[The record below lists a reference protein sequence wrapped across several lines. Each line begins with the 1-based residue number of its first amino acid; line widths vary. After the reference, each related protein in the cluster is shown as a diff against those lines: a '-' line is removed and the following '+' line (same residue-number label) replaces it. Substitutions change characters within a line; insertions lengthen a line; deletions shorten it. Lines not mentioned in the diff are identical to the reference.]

1 MLIEQIYTSCLSQA
15 SYYIESG
22 GEVVVIDPTR
32 EVDHFI
38 EKARLSSAKIKYIF
52 QTHFHADFV
61 SGHLT
66 LSRKTGAP
74 IVYGP
79 NADPLYDCII
89 SSDGDVFKIGA
100 LTFKVIHTPGHTL
113 ESTSYLLFDKD
124 GKQHSIFTGDTLFL
138 GDVGIPDVAQRYKGM
153 SKEDLA
159 GVLYDSINNKI
170 KPLNDDITVY
180 PGHGAGSA
188 CGKSMMKETVD
199 SLSNQKNI
207 NYSLN
212 GTFTKK
218 EFIKELTNNLP
229 EPPAYFPA
237 NVKLNQEGYDDLSV
251 IMNNSLNSIS
261 FDEYKE
267 LIKNDD
273 ITILD
278 TRDSN
283 DFVKYHL
290 PNSIF
295 IGLNGRFAP
304 WVGEILKD
312 VNTQIIFICNSGKE
326 KEVIM
331 RLARI
336 GFDKCI
342 GYINID
348 NEDQILSYSKPNSL
362 KCVSPSDFVKSVK
375 NSNVIDVRTNNEYK
389 NANFKTS
396 QNIPLNTIQSEIDN
410 ISDNSYV
417 FCAGGYRS
425 VIACS
430 ILMKNGKKDLI
441 NVLEGYS
448 GINKH
453 IESQL

>member
-1 MLIEQIYTSCLSQA
+1 MIVEQFYTSCLSQA
-15 SYYIESG
+15 SYYIECS
-22 GEVVVIDPTR
+22 GEVAIIDPSR

-38 EKARLSSAKIKYIF
+38 EKANSTNSKIKYIF

-66 LSRKTGAP
+66 LSKLTNAP
-74 IVYGP
+74 IIYGP
-79 NADPLYDCII
+79 NADPSYECII
-89 SSDGDVFKIGA
+89 SKESDVFRLGDCNI
-100 LTFKVIHTPGHTL
+100 KVIHTPGHTL
-113 ESTSYLLFDKD
+113 ESTSYLLMDKNN
-124 GKQHSIFTGDTLFL
+124 KQHSIFTGDTLFL

-199 SLSNQKNI
+199 SLSNQKII

-212 GTFTKK
+212 GTFTKT

-251 IMNNSLNSIS
+251 VMNNSLNLIS
-261 FDEYKE
+261 PYEYKY

-278 TRDSN
+278 TRDSV

-304 WVGEILKD
+304 WVGETLKD
-312 VNTQIIFICNSGKE
+312 VNTRIIFICNSGKE

-348 NEDQILSYSKPNSL
+348 NQDQILSFSKPNSL
-362 KCVSPSDFVKSVK
+362 KCVSPTDFIRSVG
-375 NSNVIDVRTNNEYK
+375 NSNVLDVRTKNEFDNGTY
-389 NANFKTS
+389 KTS
-396 QNIPLNTIQSEIDN
+396 QNIPLNTIEEEIDN

-430 ILMKNGKKDLI
+430 ILIKNGKKDLI
-441 NVLEGYS
+441 NVLQGYS
-448 GINKH
+448 GIYKQ
-453 IESQL
+453 IES

>member
-1 MLIEQIYTSCLSQA
+1 MIVEQFYTSCLSQA
-15 SYYIESG
+15 SYYIECS
-22 GEVVVIDPTR
+22 GEVAIIDPSR

-38 EKARLSSAKIKYIF
+38 EKASSTNSKIKYIF

-66 LSRKTGAP
+66 LSKLTDAP

-79 NADPLYDCII
+79 NADPSYECII
-89 SSDGDVFKIGA
+89 SKEGD
-100 LTFKVIHTPGHTL
+100 TFRLGDCNIKVIHTPGHTL
-113 ESTSYLLFDKD
+113 ESTSYLLIDKNN
-124 GKQHSIFTGDTLFL
+124 KQHSIFTGDTLFL

-199 SLSNQKNI
+199 SLSNQKII

-212 GTFTKK
+212 GTFTKT
-218 EFIKELTNNLP
+218 EFIKELTNDLP

-251 IMNNSLNSIS
+251 VMNNSLNLIS
-261 FDEYKE
+261 SDEYKE
-267 LIKNDD
+267 LIKSDD

-278 TRDSN
+278 TRDSD

-312 VNTQIIFICNSGKE
+312 VNTRIIFVCNSGKE
-326 KEVIM
+326 KEVVM

-348 NEDQILSYSKPNSL
+348 NEDQILSFSKPNSL
-362 KCVSPSDFVKSVK
+362 KSINPSDFIKSVE
-375 NSNVIDVRTNNEYK
+375 NSNVIDVRTKNEFNNGTY
-389 NANFKTS
+389 KTS
-396 QNIPLNTIQSEIDN
+396 QNIPLSTIEQEIDN

-448 GINKH
+448 GINKQ
-453 IESQL
+453 IESQ

>member
-1 MLIEQIYTSCLSQA
+1 MIVEQFYTSCLSQA
-15 SYYIESG
+15 SYYIECS
-22 GEVVVIDPTR
+22 GEVAIIDPSR

-38 EKARLSSAKIKYIF
+38 EKASSTNSKIKYIF

-66 LSRKTGAP
+66 LSKLTDAP

-79 NADPLYDCII
+79 NADPLYECVI
-89 SSDGDVFKIGA
+89 SKDGD
-100 LTFKVIHTPGHTL
+100 TFRLGDCNIKVIHTPGHTL
-113 ESTSYLLFDKD
+113 ESTSYLLIDKNN
-124 GKQHSIFTGDTLFL
+124 KQHSIFTGDTLFL

-199 SLSNQKNI
+199 SLSNQKII

-212 GTFTKK
+212 GTFTKT
-218 EFIKELTNNLP
+218 EFIKELTNGLP

-251 IMNNSLNSIS
+251 VMNNSLNLIS
-261 FDEYKE
+261 PDEYKE
-267 LIKNDD
+267 LIKSDD

-278 TRDSN
+278 TRDSD

-312 VNTQIIFICNSGKE
+312 VNTRIIFVCNSGKE
-326 KEVIM
+326 KEVVM

-336 GFDKCI
+336 GFDKCM

-348 NEDQILSYSKPNSL
+348 NEDQISSFSEPNSL
-362 KCVSPSDFVKSVK
+362 KCVNPSDFIKSVE
-375 NSNVIDVRTNNEYK
+375 NSNVIDVRTKNEFNNGTY
-389 NANFKTS
+389 KTS
-396 QNIPLNTIQSEIDN
+396 QNIPLSTIEQEIDN

-448 GINKH
+448 GINKQ
-453 IESQL
+453 IESQ

>member
-1 MLIEQIYTSCLSQA
+1 MIVEQFYTSCLSQA
-15 SYYIESG
+15 SYYIECS
-22 GEVVVIDPTR
+22 GEVAIIDPSR

-38 EKARLSSAKIKYIF
+38 EKASSTNSKIKYIF

-66 LSRKTGAP
+66 LSKLTDAP

-79 NADPLYDCII
+79 NADPLYECII
-89 SSDGDVFKIGA
+89 SKEGDTFKLGDCNI
-100 LTFKVIHTPGHTL
+100 KVIHTPGHTL
-113 ESTSYLLFDKD
+113 ESTSYLLIDKNN
-124 GKQHSIFTGDTLFL
+124 KQHSIFTGDTLFL

-199 SLSNQKNI
+199 SLSNQKII

-212 GTFTKK
+212 GTFTKT
-218 EFIKELTNNLP
+218 EFIKELTNDLP

-251 IMNNSLNSIS
+251 VMNNSLNLIS
-261 FDEYKE
+261 SDEYKE
-267 LIKNDD
+267 LIKSDD

-278 TRDSN
+278 TRDSV

-312 VNTQIIFICNSGKE
+312 VNTRIIFVCNSGKE
-326 KEVIM
+326 KEVVM

-348 NEDQILSYSKPNSL
+348 NEDQILSFSKPNSL
-362 KCVSPSDFVKSVK
+362 KSVNPSDFIKSVE
-375 NSNVIDVRTNNEYK
+375 NSNVIDVRTKNEFNNGTY
-389 NANFKTS
+389 KTS
-396 QNIPLNTIQSEIDN
+396 QNIPLSTIEQEIDN

-448 GINKH
+448 GINKQ
-453 IESQL
+453 IESQ

>member
-1 MLIEQIYTSCLSQA
+1 MIVEQFYTSCLSQA
-15 SYYIESG
+15 SYYIECS
-22 GEVVVIDPTR
+22 GEVAIIDPSR

-38 EKARLSSAKIKYIF
+38 EKASSTNSKIKYIF

-66 LSRKTGAP
+66 LSKLTDAP

-79 NADPLYDCII
+79 NADPLYECII
-89 SSDGDVFKIGA
+89 SKEGDTFKLGDCNI
-100 LTFKVIHTPGHTL
+100 KVIHTPGHTL
-113 ESTSYLLFDKD
+113 ESTSYLLIDKNN
-124 GKQHSIFTGDTLFL
+124 KQHSIFTGDTLFL

-199 SLSNQKNI
+199 SLSNQKII

-212 GTFTKK
+212 GTFTKT

-251 IMNNSLNSIS
+251 VMNNSLNFIS
-261 FDEYKE
+261 SDEYKE
-267 LIKNDD
+267 LIKSDD

-278 TRDSN
+278 TRDSD

-312 VNTQIIFICNSGKE
+312 VNTRIIFVCNSGKE
-326 KEVIM
+326 KEVVM

-348 NEDQILSYSKPNSL
+348 NEDQILSFSKPNSL
-362 KCVSPSDFVKSVK
+362 KSINPSDFIKSVE
-375 NSNVIDVRTNNEYK
+375 NSNVIDVRTKNEFNNGTYK
-389 NANFKTS
+389 AS
-396 QNIPLNTIQSEIDN
+396 QNIPLSTIGQEIDN

-448 GINKH
+448 GINKQ
-453 IESQL
+453 IKSQ

>member
-1 MLIEQIYTSCLSQA
+1 MIVEQFYTSCLSQA
-15 SYYIESG
+15 SYYIECS
-22 GEVVVIDPTR
+22 GEVAIIDPSR

-38 EKARLSSAKIKYIF
+38 EKASSTNSKIKYIF

-66 LSRKTGAP
+66 LSKLTEAP
-74 IVYGP
+74 IIYGP
-79 NADPLYDCII
+79 KADPIYECVI
-89 SSDGDVFKIGA
+89 SKDGD
-100 LTFKVIHTPGHTL
+100 TFRLGDCNIKVIHTPGHTL
-113 ESTSYLLFDKD
+113 ESTSYLLMDKNN
-124 GKQHSIFTGDTLFL
+124 KQHSIFTGDTLFL

-199 SLSNQKNI
+199 SLSNQKII

-212 GTFTKK
+212 GTFTKT

-251 IMNNSLNSIS
+251 VMNNSLNLIS
-261 FDEYKE
+261 SNEYKK
-267 LIKNDD
+267 LIKSDD

-278 TRDSN
+278 TRDSI

-304 WVGEILKD
+304 WVGAILKD
-312 VNTQIIFICNSGKE
+312 VNTQIIFVCNSGKE
-326 KEVIM
+326 KEVIT

-348 NEDQILSYSKPNSL
+348 NEDQILSFSEPNSL
-362 KCVSPSDFVKSVK
+362 KCVNPSDFIKSVE
-375 NSNVIDVRTNNEYK
+375 NSNVIDVRTKNEFNNGTY
-389 NANFKTS
+389 KTS
-396 QNIPLNTIQSEIDN
+396 QNIPLSTIEQEIDN

-430 ILMKNGKKDLI
+430 ILMKNGKKNLI
-441 NVLEGYS
+441 NVHEGYF
-448 GINKH
+448 GINKQ
-453 IESQL
+453 IESQ

>member
-1 MLIEQIYTSCLSQA
+1 MIVQQFYTSCLSQA
-15 SYYIESG
+15 SYYIECS
-22 GEVVVIDPTR
+22 GEVAIIDPSR

-38 EKARLSSAKIKYIF
+38 EKASSTNSKIKYIF

-61 SGHLT
+61 SGHIT
-66 LSRKTGAP
+66 LSKLTKAP
-74 IVYGP
+74 VVYGP
-79 NADPLYDCII
+79 NADPSYECII
-89 SSDGDVFKIGA
+89 SKEGDVFKLGDCNI
-100 LTFKVIHTPGHTL
+100 KVIHTPGHTL
-113 ESTSYLLFDKD
+113 ESTSYLLMDKNN
-124 GKQHSIFTGDTLFL
+124 KQHSIFTGDTLFL

-199 SLSNQKNI
+199 SLSNQKII

-212 GTFTKK
+212 GTFTKT

-237 NVKLNQEGYDDLSV
+237 NVKLNQQGYDDLNV
-251 IMNNSLNSIS
+251 VMNNSLNLIS
-261 FDEYKE
+261 PDAYKE
-267 LIKNDD
+267 LIKGDD

-278 TRDSN
+278 TRDSV

-312 VNTQIIFICNSGKE
+312 VNTRIIFVCNSGKE
-326 KEVIM
+326 KEVVM

-348 NEDQILSYSKPNSL
+348 NEDQILSFSKPNSL
-362 KCVSPSDFVKSVK
+362 KSINPSDFIKSVD
-375 NSNVIDVRTNNEYK
+375 NYNVLDVRTKNEFK
-389 NANFKTS
+389 NGTYKTS
-396 QNIPLNTIQSEIDN
+396 QNIPLSTIEEEIDN

-448 GINKH
+448 GIIKQ
-453 IESQL
+453 IQS